1 MLLLLLP
8 PLASLGPDRALLIV
22 GLAEEEEEEE
32 EEDNAGLPLVE
43 LAELK
48 VLVDE
53 EGVEILAGL
62 QSKRNKMVV
71 SDECGLISRYQ

>member
-1 MLLLLLP
+1 MLLLP

-32 EEDNAGLPLVE
+32 EEDKAGLPLVE

-48 VLVDE
+48 VLEDE

-62 QSKRNKMVV
+62 QSKINKKIF
-71 SDECGLISRYQ
+71 SDACGLIS

>member
-1 MLLLLLP
+1 MLLLP
-8 PLASLGPDRALLIV
+8 PLVSLGPERALLIV

-48 VLVDE
+48 VLEDE

-62 QSKRNKMVV
+62 QIKRNKMIV
-71 SDECGLISRYQ
+71 SAACGLISLYQ

>member
-1 MLLLLLP
+1 MLLLP

-32 EEDNAGLPLVE
+32 EEEDNAGLPLVE

-48 VLVDE
+48 VLEDE

-62 QSKRNKMVV
+62 QSKRNKMIA
-71 SDECGLISRYQ
+71 SDSCGLLS

>member
-1 MLLLLLP
+1 MLLLP
-8 PLASLGPDRALLIV
+8 PLASLGPERALLIV

-48 VLVDE
+48 VLEDE

-62 QSKRNKMVV
+62 QSKRNKMIV
-71 SDECGLISRYQ
+71 SDACGLISLYQ